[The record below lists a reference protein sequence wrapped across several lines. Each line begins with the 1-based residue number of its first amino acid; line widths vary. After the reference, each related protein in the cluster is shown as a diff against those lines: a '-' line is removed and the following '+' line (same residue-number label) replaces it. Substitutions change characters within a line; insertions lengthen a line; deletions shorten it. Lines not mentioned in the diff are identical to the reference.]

1 MIKIEEEKLT
11 KKRKYFYNLL
21 LLVVTVIISLLVAES
36 ISRVYFSPIDA
47 VRQTAGLYDASETRS
62 LKYRPN
68 SEVFYTC
75 KCEDKYTWNITINS
89 KGLRDYEYSY
99 EKPNNTYRVVM
110 LGDSM
115 TSAHEVLVED
125 TFENVLERK
134 LNNDAGNYEVL
145 NLGVKAYSI
154 QQEFVTLEEEGF
166 KYDPDM
172 VILNFYVGNDFLGS
186 ATQPFLIEKNGTL
199 IKNPELRIKKFRDL
213 RHFLSRSSALYNLI
227 SHIKGSTETIKEE
240 EFNEFIEILKP
251 EQDRRLDFNYNLTY
265 LTLKRFKDV
274 LGERGIKFVI
284 VVLPMKEQVDEN
296 KLEELLKEYNAVG
309 TKLDLEWSI
318 RELENIGEAYDIPVI
333 NLLPEMRSYNKDNDF
348 YFGTDIHFTKEG
360 CRIVGELIF
369 EHLVE
374 QRLVENS
381 SIE

>member
-1 MIKIEEEKLT
+1 MIKIEEIT

-36 ISRVYFSPIDA
+36 ISRVYFTSIDA
-47 VRQTAGLYDASETRS
+47 VRQTAGIYDVSETRGI
-62 LKYRPN
+62 KYRPN
-68 SEVFYTC
+68 SEVFYVC
-75 KCEDKYTWNITINS
+75 KCEDGYIWNVTINS

-99 EKPNNTYRVVM
+99 EKPENTYRIVM

-134 LNNDAGNYEVL
+134 LNNVGNYEVL

-166 KYDPDM
+166 RYDPDM
-172 VILNFYVGNDFLGS
+172 VILNFYVGNDFLES
-186 ATQPFLIEKNGTL
+186 ATHPFLIEKNGTL
-199 IKNPELRIKKFRDL
+199 IRNSEQGLKKFRAL
-213 RHFLSRSSALYNLI
+213 RHFLSKSSALYNLI
-227 SHIKGSTETIKEE
+227 SHIKGSTKTIKEE

-251 EQDRRLDFNYNLTY
+251 EQDRKLDFKYNLTY

-274 LGERGIKFVI
+274 LEERGIKFVI

-296 KLEELLKEYNAVG
+296 QLKKLLKEYNATG
-309 TKLDLEWSI
+309 TELDLEWSI
-318 RELENIGEAYDIPVI
+318 RELEKIGGIYDIPVI
-333 NLLPEMRSYNKDNDF
+333 NLLPEMKQYNKDNDF

-369 EHLVE
+369 KHLE
-374 QRLVENS
+374 QRFLN
-381 SIE
+381 IL